1 MRLWCYSPRFIV
13 MRTFTWP
20 IALLLA
26 GLLFQT
32 VAFAVLNTVVPLWME
47 QFDAATWEAGLV
59 GAFFFLGNLAGTL
72 LAGGVIRRA
81 GFKGSYQYACL
92 LCAVSTVLLP
102 VFPGV
107 PAWSGLRLLAG
118 ISCALVWVVV
128 ESALLRA
135 GTLQTRGILL
145 ASYMVVYYLGTV
157 LGQLLLGWFPSD
169 MPLIVTE
176 VCILSVAGMVP
187 LMFARLEPGNGQV
200 SSSSHIEIRT
210 LLRRRSVFLG
220 VVGCVIS
227 GVVLGTIYCLM
238 PLFLKHQGM
247 DHSSVGYWM
256 ALLIAA
262 AILGQWPMGRL
273 ADRYGRAFVMKC
285 QSLLVAAACA
295 GLMLKGGLM
304 APSLIALG
312 LEPEPFGH
320 FHDTDGAIRFFNGLR
335 NRSRRPELIE
345 RHLGLTY
352 DTCHFAILREEP
364 EFTLSA
370 WEENNITLCKVQFS
384 NALECRICE
393 VEDLERLRQFDD
405 GVYFHQTSILHR
417 EGAMLFPDLPNAL
430 AYGRDY
436 AEEIRDSQWRI
447 HYHIPLYASPEPPLK
462 STEEFIQKTH
472 NFLRGR
478 KGPQPHLEVETYT
491 WSVLPDHMKIPL
503 AAQIAR
509 ELHYIETL

>member
-47 QFDAATWEAGLV
+47 QFEAATWEAGLV
-59 GAFFFLGNLAGTL
+59 GAFFFLGNL
-72 LAGGVIRRA
+72 
-81 GFKGSYQYACL
+81 
-92 LCAVSTVLLP
+92 
-102 VFPGV
+102 
-107 PAWSGLRLLAG
+107 
-118 ISCALVWVVV
+118 
-128 ESALLRA
+128 A

-312 LEPEPFGH
+312 LAGFSLYPVAMAWGCEEASRDELVTMNQLLLLSYSLGTLAGPSLTSFLMQRYSDNWMPMVIALVALSFMPVLMLGGGH
-320 FHDTDGAIRFFNGLR
+320 GRRKL
-335 NRSRRPELIE
+335 SR
-345 RHLGLTY
+345 
-352 DTCHFAILREEP
+352 
-364 EFTLSA
+364 
-370 WEENNITLCKVQFS
+370 
-384 NALECRICE
+384 
-393 VEDLERLRQFDD
+393 
-405 GVYFHQTSILHR
+405 
-417 EGAMLFPDLPNAL
+417 
-430 AYGRDY
+430 
-436 AEEIRDSQWRI
+436 
-447 HYHIPLYASPEPPLK
+447 
-462 STEEFIQKTH
+462 
-472 NFLRGR
+472 
-478 KGPQPHLEVETYT
+478 
-491 WSVLPDHMKIPL
+491 
-503 AAQIAR
+503 
-509 ELHYIETL
+509 

>member
-1 MRLWCYSPRFIV
+1 MS
-13 MRTFTWP
+13 TFTWP

-47 QFDAATWEAGLV
+47 QSDAATWEAGLV

-72 LAGGVIRRA
+72 MAGGVIRKT
-81 GFKGSYQYACL
+81 GFRGAYQYACL
-92 LCAVSTVLLP
+92 LCATSTVLLP
-102 VFPGV
+102 VFPGA
-107 PAWSGLRLLAG
+107 PAWSGFRLLTG

-135 GTLQTRGILL
+135 GTLQTRGLLL

-169 MPLIVTE
+169 MSLVAAE
-176 VCILSVAGMVP
+176 VCILSAMGAVP
-187 LMFARLEPGNGQV
+187 LMFTRLESDGEGAP
-200 SSSSHIEIRT
+200 SSSRAEVRT
-210 LLRRRSVFLG
+210 LLRRLSVFLG

-247 DHSSVGYWM
+247 DHSAVGYWM

-295 GLMLKGGLM
+295 GLVLKGGLM

-312 LEPEPFGH
+312 LAGFSLYPVAMAWGCEEASRDELVAMNQLLLLSYSAGTLAGPSLTSFLMQRYSDDWMPAVIALVALSFMPVLMLGAGH
-320 FHDTDGAIRFFNGLR
+320 GRRRF
-335 NRSRRPELIE
+335 SR
-345 RHLGLTY
+345 
-352 DTCHFAILREEP
+352 
-364 EFTLSA
+364 
-370 WEENNITLCKVQFS
+370 
-384 NALECRICE
+384 
-393 VEDLERLRQFDD
+393 
-405 GVYFHQTSILHR
+405 
-417 EGAMLFPDLPNAL
+417 
-430 AYGRDY
+430 
-436 AEEIRDSQWRI
+436 
-447 HYHIPLYASPEPPLK
+447 
-462 STEEFIQKTH
+462 
-472 NFLRGR
+472 
-478 KGPQPHLEVETYT
+478 
-491 WSVLPDHMKIPL
+491 
-503 AAQIAR
+503 
-509 ELHYIETL
+509 

>member
-13 MRTFTWP
+13 MRAFTWP

-72 LAGGVIRRA
+72 
-81 GFKGSYQYACL
+81 
-92 LCAVSTVLLP
+92 
-102 VFPGV
+102 
-107 PAWSGLRLLAG
+107 
-118 ISCALVWVVV
+118 
-128 ESALLRA
+128 
-135 GTLQTRGILL
+135 QTRGVLL

-169 MPLIVTE
+169 MSLIATE

-187 LMFARLEPGNGQV
+187 LMFARLESGNGEI
-200 SSSSHIEIRT
+200 SSSSHVEIRI

-220 VVGCVIS
+220 IVGCVIS

-247 DHSSVGYWM
+247 NHSSVGYWM

-273 ADRYGRAFVMKC
+273 ADRYGRSFVMKC

-312 LEPEPFGH
+312 LAGFSLYPVAMAWGCEEASRDELVTMNQLLLLSYSVGTLAGPSLTSFLMQRYSDNWMPMVIALVALSFMPVLMLGGH
-320 FHDTDGAIRFFNGLR
+320 GRRKL
-335 NRSRRPELIE
+335 SR
-345 RHLGLTY
+345 
-352 DTCHFAILREEP
+352 
-364 EFTLSA
+364 
-370 WEENNITLCKVQFS
+370 
-384 NALECRICE
+384 
-393 VEDLERLRQFDD
+393 
-405 GVYFHQTSILHR
+405 
-417 EGAMLFPDLPNAL
+417 
-430 AYGRDY
+430 
-436 AEEIRDSQWRI
+436 
-447 HYHIPLYASPEPPLK
+447 
-462 STEEFIQKTH
+462 
-472 NFLRGR
+472 
-478 KGPQPHLEVETYT
+478 
-491 WSVLPDHMKIPL
+491 
-503 AAQIAR
+503 
-509 ELHYIETL
+509 

>member
-118 ISCALVWVVV
+118 ISCALIWVVV

-262 AILGQWPMGRL
+262 AILGQWPHG
-273 ADRYGRAFVMKC
+273 
-285 QSLLVAAACA
+285 AAGGQVRPRFRHEMPVPA
-295 GLMLKGGLM
+295 GGGGLCR
-304 APSLIALG
+304 ADAEG
-312 LEPEPFGH
+312 GA
-320 FHDTDGAIRFFNGLR
+320 DG
-335 NRSRRPELIE
+335 S
-345 RHLGLTY
+345 
-352 DTCHFAILREEP
+352 
-364 EFTLSA
+364 
-370 WEENNITLCKVQFS
+370 
-384 NALECRICE
+384 
-393 VEDLERLRQFDD
+393 
-405 GVYFHQTSILHR
+405 
-417 EGAMLFPDLPNAL
+417 
-430 AYGRDY
+430 
-436 AEEIRDSQWRI
+436 
-447 HYHIPLYASPEPPLK
+447 
-462 STEEFIQKTH
+462 
-472 NFLRGR
+472 
-478 KGPQPHLEVETYT
+478 
-491 WSVLPDHMKIPL
+491 LPDCSGAGRIFPVPCCHGLGMRGSFPG
-503 AAQIAR
+503 
-509 ELHYIETL
+509 

>member
-312 LEPEPFGH
+312 LAGFSLYPVAMAWGCEEASRDELVTMNQLLLLSYSLGTLAGPSLTSFLMQRYSDNWMPMVIALVALSFMPMLMLGGGH
-320 FHDTDGAIRFFNGLR
+320 GRRKL
-335 NRSRRPELIE
+335 SR
-345 RHLGLTY
+345 
-352 DTCHFAILREEP
+352 
-364 EFTLSA
+364 
-370 WEENNITLCKVQFS
+370 
-384 NALECRICE
+384 
-393 VEDLERLRQFDD
+393 
-405 GVYFHQTSILHR
+405 
-417 EGAMLFPDLPNAL
+417 
-430 AYGRDY
+430 
-436 AEEIRDSQWRI
+436 
-447 HYHIPLYASPEPPLK
+447 
-462 STEEFIQKTH
+462 
-472 NFLRGR
+472 
-478 KGPQPHLEVETYT
+478 
-491 WSVLPDHMKIPL
+491 
-503 AAQIAR
+503 
-509 ELHYIETL
+509 